1 MLARFA
7 KIEKARATS
16 RGRKRFLFGWSNFKI
31 LEIRKK
37 MGKKRSPI
45 RANLREGNISSLET
59 KEKLKR

>member
-7 KIEKARATS
+7 KIEKASATS
-16 RGRKRFLFGWSNFKI
+16 RGKKRFLFGYSNFKN
-31 LEIRKK
+31 LEIRKNI
-37 MGKKRSPI
+37 GKKRSPS